1 MSPTYYAVQTA
12 RLNREC
18 EAARKAGDTPGM
30 QRALLS
36 LTNLMRHM
44 YGTPEQRA

>member
-18 EAARKAGDTPGM
+18 EAARKVGDIPGM
-30 QRALLS
+30 QRALRG
-36 LTNLMRHM
+36 LTNLRRHM
-44 YGTPEQRA
+44 YGTPEART